1 MTAIGIKGV
10 TTMPPMPI
18 AQEVMNVVSRASSL
32 GRCLGSGGIFIR
44 ISSYY
49 NRGSI
54 SCIKVMAYG
63 REMLRKAG
71 SKLMDLDRQYADF
84 AVKGM
89 TNDDPRRKEYGTALG
104 DIMGSDRAEYMRDQ
118 RGSWMGGDNS
128 GEVVNA
134 WSGERSASK
143 PREDLGGMHHRMM
156 DMVQMADNIGVR
168 YGLPAAGVTLAG
180 KGLYDMT
187 AAFGNGA
194 DYPSERELP
203 L

>member
-1 MTAIGIKGV
+1 VTAIGIKGV

-32 GRCLGSGGIFIR
+32 GRCLGSGGIFIG

-71 SKLMDLDRQYADF
+71 SRLMDLDRQYAEY
-84 AVKGM
+84 AVRGM
-89 TNDDPRRKEYGTALG
+89 TDDDPRRKQYGTALG
-104 DIMGSDRAEYMRDQ
+104 DIMGTDRRNYMSEQ
-118 RGSWMGGDNS
+118 RGNWMGGDNN

-134 WSGERSASK
+134 WSGAREASK
-143 PREDLGGMHHRMM
+143 PREDLGMHHRLM
-156 DMVQMADNIGVR
+156 DLVQMADNVGVR

-180 KGLYDMT
+180 KGLFDMT
-187 AAFGNGA
+187 SSFGNGA
-194 DYPSERELP
+194 DYQEPGQLP
-203 L
+203 LN

>member
-1 MTAIGIKGV
+1 
-10 TTMPPMPI
+10 
-18 AQEVMNVVSRASSL
+18 
-32 GRCLGSGGIFIR
+32 
-44 ISSYY
+44 
-49 NRGSI
+49 
-54 SCIKVMAYG
+54 MAYG

-89 TNDDPRRKEYGTALG
+89 TDDDPRRKQYGTALG
-104 DIMGSDRAEYMRDQ
+104 DIMGNDRAEYMNNQ

-128 GEVVNA
+128 GDVVNA
-134 WSGERSASK
+134 WSGSRTSSS
-143 PREDLGGMHHRMM
+143 PVEDLGMHHRMM
-156 DMVQMADNIGVR
+156 DLVQMSDNIGVR

-180 KGLYDMT
+180 KGLYDIT

>member
-1 MTAIGIKGV
+1 
-10 TTMPPMPI
+10 
-18 AQEVMNVVSRASSL
+18 
-32 GRCLGSGGIFIR
+32 
-44 ISSYY
+44 
-49 NRGSI
+49 
-54 SCIKVMAYG
+54 MAYG

-89 TNDDPRRKEYGTALG
+89 TDDDPRRKQYGTALG
-104 DIMGSDRAEYMRDQ
+104 DIMGSDRTEYMNNQ
-118 RGSWMGGDNS
+118 PGSWMGGDNS
-128 GEVVNA
+128 GDVVNP
-134 WSGERSASK
+134 WNGSRTASS
-143 PREDLGGMHHRMM
+143 PVEDLGMHHRMM
-156 DMVQMADNIGVR
+156 DLAQMSDNIGVR

>member
-1 MTAIGIKGV
+1 
-10 TTMPPMPI
+10 
-18 AQEVMNVVSRASSL
+18 
-32 GRCLGSGGIFIR
+32 
-44 ISSYY
+44 
-49 NRGSI
+49 
-54 SCIKVMAYG
+54 MAYG

-89 TNDDPRRKEYGTALG
+89 TDDDPRRKQYGTALG
-104 DIMGSDRAEYMRDQ
+104 DIMGNDRAEYMNNQ
-118 RGSWMGGDNS
+118 PGSWMGGDNS
-128 GEVVNA
+128 GDVVNA
-134 WSGERSASK
+134 WSGARTASS
-143 PREDLGGMHHRMM
+143 PVEDLGMHHRMM
-156 DMVQMADNIGVR
+156 DLAQMSDNIGVR